1 MMRFFLKTIIALM
14 LGFVALSASADG
26 DIQIHDPWVQAAPP
40 NVKVLAAYLEIKN
53 NGEKPRTLINVSS
66 PAFEQVGIHRSVM
79 HGNMAHMEHLKE
91 LTISPGA
98 SVVLSPGGLH
108 LMLMDAKKPLNIG
121 DKVPMTLN
129 FQSGEKIVVT
139 VIVRSG
145 QMEGMEDHQHMD
157 HSGSGHENHKH

>member
-1 MMRFFLKTIIALM
+1 MMRIFLKTIIALM

-40 NVKVLAAYLEIKN
+40 SVTVLAAYLEIKN

-79 HGNMAHMEHLKE
+79 HGNMAHMEQLKE
-91 LTISPGA
+91 LTIPPRA
-98 SVVLSPGGLH
+98 SVALSPGGLH

-121 DKVPMTLN
+121 DQVPLTLN
-129 FQSGEKIVVT
+129 FKSGEKVVVT
-139 VIVRSG
+139 AIVRSG
-145 QMEGMEDHQHMD
+145 QMENLEDHQHMD
-157 HSGSGHENHKH
+157 HSGHENHKH